1 MEHVESE
8 VKETETLTR
17 HDRSDL
23 WRPKRWERTSSVNT
37 NHQHHLNLQHNIST
51 IHSFRYLHN
60 STVYTQH
67 TSLTHR
73 LRAGHFGAAISAL
86 TISALGH
93 FGTDRYGAG
102 RFGASAVCDGS
113 SNVTQP
119 FLRLSDFLNMPI
131 LSYLILSY
139 LILPGSLYI

>member
-1 MEHVESE
+1 MTE
-8 VKETETLTR
+8 VICGDPSAGNR
-17 HDRSDL
+17 HRLS
-23 WRPKRWERTSSVNT
+23 TQTT
-37 NHQHHLNLQHNIST
+37 NIIST
-51 IHSFRYLHN
+51 YNTTSPQFTAFAISTTLQSTLNTLH
-60 STVYTQH
+60 
-67 TSLTHR
+67 SLTDSEQD
-73 LRAGHFGAAISAL
+73 ISAL